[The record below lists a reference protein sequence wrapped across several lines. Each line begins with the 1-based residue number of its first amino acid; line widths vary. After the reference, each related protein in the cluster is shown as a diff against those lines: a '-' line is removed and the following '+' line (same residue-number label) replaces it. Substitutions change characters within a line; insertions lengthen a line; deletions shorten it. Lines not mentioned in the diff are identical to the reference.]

1 MKPLSELLTRLIASA
16 EDIMR
21 KPHHW
26 TATPSHLTEAY
37 KELASEIRR
46 IDALPCEGS
55 ARATRAGV
63 ITCTAIE
70 AFFSEQNNL
79 HHWQMIIGATL
90 PLLRI
95 DAWQAIKNEKAAGE
109 ETRR

>member
-16 EDIMR
+16 EDLMR

-26 TATPSHLTEAY
+26 TATPSHLTPAFS
-37 KELASEIRR
+37 ELASEIRR
-46 IDALPCEGS
+46 IDALPCDGI
-55 ARATRAGV
+55 RATRAGV
-63 ITCTAIE
+63 IMCTAIE
-70 AFFSEQNNL
+70 AFFAEQNSL

-95 DAWQAIKNEKAAGE
+95 DAWQAMKNERAASE